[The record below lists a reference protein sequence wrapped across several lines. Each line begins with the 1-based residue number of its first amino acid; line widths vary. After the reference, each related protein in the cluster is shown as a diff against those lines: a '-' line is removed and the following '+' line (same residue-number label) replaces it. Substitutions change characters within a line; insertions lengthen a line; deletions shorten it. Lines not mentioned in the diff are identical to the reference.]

1 MYELKVFRRYPKQ
14 QRIFLP
20 KDGRVEFKRAEDAKD
35 LELPSAALLDCH
47 YRVAEILN
55 ASGMAES
62 IDSHLRDWEDI
73 KGIAGSLRE
82 DGGTDIGQLLT
93 LACGNVL
100 WVEKTNFN
108 HVGV

>member
-1 MYELKVFRRYPKQ
+1 
-14 QRIFLP
+14 
-20 KDGRVEFKRAEDAKD
+20 
-35 LELPSAALLDCH
+35 
-47 YRVAEILN
+47 
-55 ASGMAES
+55 MAES